1 MTFFPYSVKDIK
13 FEKTHLS
20 DIELLDNISSCIN
33 NAHRENKIFYH
44 YVDNRLL
51 WCNIFENEECIRHSE
66 INMNDIL
73 LNTNFATYDSIHDK
87 LTHYINN
94 NTVNGQY
101 VKIRHNYIKK
111 NISLPDKIESIL
123 RSNKIESLVLLY
135 YNKKFKRSKKEFNA
149 LPADKFESFDN
160 CSNINARYEINRDIF
175 KKNDGNISDEENIN
189 EINMNNYTKYNE
201 EQIQTSMLGT
211 ISLIQI
217 IGGFPA
223 KQPMSKTGI
232 AIRNELDSIKSMIL
246 NLEFMLV
253 TNLEQTLNMIIYSFK
268 LSIDGDKKNIQN
280 SNIINKT
287 EKNIIKMKNHIC

>member
-1 MTFFPYSVKDIK
+1 M
-13 FEKTHLS
+13 
-20 DIELLDNISSCIN
+20 
-33 NAHRENKIFYH
+33 
-44 YVDNRLL
+44 
-51 WCNIFENEECIRHSE
+51 
-66 INMNDIL
+66 
-73 LNTNFATYDSIHDK
+73 
-87 LTHYINN
+87 
-94 NTVNGQY
+94 
-101 VKIRHNYIKK
+101 
-111 NISLPDKIESIL
+111 PDKIESIL

-160 CSNINARYEINRDIF
+160 CSNINARYEINRDIL

-223 KQPMSKTGI
+223 KQPMSKTEI

-246 NLEFMLV
+246 NLL
-253 TNLEQTLNMIIYSFK
+253 NL
-268 LSIDGDKKNIQN
+268 
-280 SNIINKT
+280 
-287 EKNIIKMKNHIC
+287 CW